1 VASANHRVVAAHAAR
16 ILVVIQGHF
25 SIAPEG
31 VSGAL
36 QKTRRGN
43 NDIKMKL
50 SIKAVLVGVLSVGL
64 QHAAG
69 FAAPADTGDGDALM
83 DVTHDLC
90 DRQIVMLGESAT
102 HGDAR
107 AETFKVALV
116 ERLVNE
122 CGFDSVFFEASH
134 YEFLNIARRFRTG
147 QTVSVD
153 QVSSAA
159 GGLWKFDQEFQ
170 PLVPFLLARAQAGQI
185 SLGGIDD
192 QSGEMGQDYANV
204 EMVTEL
210 TGFLPLQQRQDCRL
224 ALHRRIYSD
233 YTKDA
238 PYSKSD
244 RSQITT
250 CLADIQHTVA
260 ADRTTELAG
269 REEKQE
275 MVSAVQRWIG
285 RDFTSDA
292 EWIVERDRS
301 MFQNFEW
308 LRRQQSRRHKVIL
321 WAATVHIAKQGDPA
335 WADHT
340 GKNFGSYVHQE
351 YGTRAFSLGFSAL
364 TGSYR
369 QGRRDVHPM
378 PAAPPD
384 SLEAQALRGS
394 GLNAVYVGSAHL
406 AAMGTLPGAIFRHSY
421 QTLPWANLLDGVV
434 IFREERP
441 PISNR

>member
-1 VASANHRVVAAHAAR
+1 MK
-16 ILVVIQGHF
+16 IL
-25 SIAPEG
+25 
-31 VSGAL
+31 
-36 QKTRRGN
+36 
-43 NDIKMKL
+43 
-50 SIKAVLVGVLSVGL
+50 IKAVLVGVFLSVGL
-64 QHAAG
+64 QYAAS
-69 FAAPADTGDGDALM
+69 FAAAVDTGDADALT

-90 DRQIVMLGESAT
+90 DRQTVMLGESAT
-102 HGDAR
+102 HGDAHT
-107 AETFKVALV
+107 ETFKVALV

-122 CGFDSVFFEASH
+122 CGFDSVFFESSH
-134 YEFLNIARRFRTG
+134 YEFLNIARRIRTG

-153 QVSSAA
+153 QVSSAV

-192 QSGEMGQDYANV
+192 QLGQVGQDYANV

-210 TGFLPLQQRQDCRL
+210 TGFLPLQPRQDCRL
-224 ALHRRIYSD
+224 ALHRHIYSD

-250 CLADIQHTVA
+250 CLSDIQHIVA
-260 ADRTTELAG
+260 ADRTTDLAG

-275 MVSAVQRWIG
+275 MVSAVQRWIS
-285 RDFTSDA
+285 RDFASNA

-308 LRRQQSRRHKVIL
+308 LRRQQSWRHKVIL

-335 WADHT
+335 WADRT
-340 GKNFGSYVHQE
+340 GRNFGSYVHQE
-351 YGTRAFSLGFSAL
+351 YGVGAFSLGFSAL

-369 QGRRDVHPM
+369 EGRRDVHEM

-384 SLEAQALRGS
+384 SLEEQAMRRS
-394 GLNAVYVGSAHL
+394 GLNEVYVGSAHL

-421 QTLPWANLLDGVV
+421 QTFPWANLLDGVV
-434 IFREERP
+434 IFRQERP
-441 PISNR
+441 PIGNR